1 MPAIAADLILKNG
14 RFVTLDAAGSTAE
27 AVACWNG
34 RILAVGNE
42 SDARAFAGPGTTTV
56 DLGGQTVIPGLIDS
70 HCHPDA
76 HAITTTLWHDVKPA
90 STGSIDA
97 LLALVKDAAARLPDD
112 GMVLA
117 WGWNDKKC
125 GGYPTIDQLDAAS
138 PERPVYIGRTDGH
151 IAVVNSAM
159 LRRMGVSQDAQDPPH
174 GAYDRHPETGRM
186 TGLLREA
193 TAKAI
198 HRKIYESLT
207 PRHYA
212 EGLKQVFAMYH
223 RHGVTSLHN
232 SLTRPMA
239 VEAYQILRDEG
250 ALTMRMGIL
259 VNGDDKKME
268 DDYIAAGI
276 RTGFGD
282 EWIKV
287 IGIEW
292 CPDCSTSGRTAA
304 YYEPYIGDPVP
315 GEPVPN
321 TGMLLFTAEDLKE
334 RAIRAHKAGLRIC
347 IEGVGD
353 RGIDFALDAI
363 EAALDAHPVEDHRS
377 RVEHCCYVTP
387 ELVQRLKR
395 LGVTDSSATGFM
407 YDLGDAY
414 VANRGFQ
421 AMQHMW
427 PHRALIDA
435 GVPAPGHSDAP
446 VCGVNPWEVFWSLVN
461 RKSDTGG
468 DLDVNQAITVTEALQ
483 TYTTLGA
490 WTGFEEDLKGTI
502 EAGKLADFAVLK
514 QDPWA
519 IDPTALREVEVAATF
534 VAGTKVYEG

>member
-14 RFVTLDAAGSTAE
+14 RFVTLDAAGLTAE

-34 RILAVGNE
+34 RILAVGSQ
-42 SDARAFAGPGTTTV
+42 SDAEAFAGPKTHTI

-70 HCHPDA
+70 HCHPDT
-76 HAITTTLWHDVKPA
+76 HAITTTLWHDVKPD
-90 STGSIDA
+90 STGTIDE
-97 LLALVKDAAARLPDD
+97 LLTLVKSETAKLAGDAMFL
-112 GMVLA
+112 G

-125 GGYPTIDQLDAAS
+125 GGYPTIDQLDQAS
-138 PERPVYIGRTDGH
+138 PDRPVYIGRTDGH
-151 IAVVNSAM
+151 IAIVNSAM
-159 LRRMGVSQDAQDPPH
+159 LRRMDIADDATDPPH
-174 GAYDRHPETGRM
+174 GAYDRDPQTGRM

-198 HRKIYESLT
+198 HRKIYDSLT
-207 PRHYA
+207 PENYA
-212 EGLKQVFAMYH
+212 EGLKKVFAMYH

-239 VEAYQILRDEG
+239 VEAYQMLRDAG
-250 ALTMRMGIL
+250 DLTMRMGIL

-304 YYEPYIGDPVP
+304 YYEPYIGDAVP

-321 TGMLLFTAEDLKE
+321 SGMLLFTAEDLTE
-334 RAIRAHKAGLRIC
+334 RAVRAHKAGLRIC

-363 EAALDAHPVEDHRS
+363 EAALKAHPVEDHRS

-387 ELVQRLKR
+387 ELVERLKR

-414 VANRGFQ
+414 VANRGDD
-421 AMQHMW
+421 AMAHMW

-446 VCGVNPWEVFWSLVN
+446 VCGVNPWQVFWSLVN
-461 RKSDTGG
+461 RTGDTGG
-468 DLDVNQAITVTEALQ
+468 SLDRSQAITVTEALQ

-502 EAGKLADFAVLK
+502 ETGKLADFAVLK
-514 QDPWA
+514 SDPWS
-519 IDPTALREVEVAATF
+519 IETTALRDVDVAMTLVGGEV
-534 VAGTKVYEG
+534 VYES

>member
-1 MPAIAADLILKNG
+1 MPAISADLILKNG
-14 RFVTLDAAGSTAE
+14 RFVTFDDDGSTAE

-34 RILAVGNE
+34 RILAVGDE
-42 SDARAFAGPGTTTV
+42 GEVSAFAGPSTKTI
-56 DLGGQTVIPGLIDS
+56 DLGRKTVIPGLIDS

-76 HAITTTLWHDVKPA
+76 HAITYTLWNDVKCD
-90 STGSIDA
+90 STGSIDE
-97 LLALVKDAAARLPDD
+97 LLALVKNKTSAMDDD
-112 GMVLA
+112 GMFLA

-125 GGYPTIDQLDAAS
+125 GGYPTIDQLNAVS
-138 PERPVYIGRTDGH
+138 HGRPVYIGRTDGH
-151 IAVVNSAM
+151 IAVVNQAM
-159 LRRMGVSQDAQDPPH
+159 LDWMNIPADAEDPPH
-174 GAYDRHPETGRM
+174 GAYDRHPETGKM
-186 TGLLREA
+186 TGLLREM
-193 TAKAI
+193 THKVI
-198 HRKIYESLT
+198 QRRIYESLT
-207 PRHYA
+207 PRNYA
-212 EGLKQVFAMYH
+212 EGLKEVFAMYH

-239 VEAYQILRDEG
+239 VEAYQMLRDEG

-287 IGIEW
+287 VGIEW

-304 YYEPYIGDPVP
+304 YYEPYIGEPVP

-321 TGMLLFTAEDLKE
+321 IGMLLYTAEDLTQ

-363 EAALDAHPVEDHRS
+363 EAALEAHPIEDHRS

-387 ELVQRLKR
+387 ELVQRLKK
-395 LGVTDSSATGFM
+395 LGVTNSSATGFM

-414 VANRGFQ
+414 VSNRGKD
-421 AMQHMW
+421 AMKRMW

-461 RKSDTGG
+461 RTSDTGG
-468 DLDVNQAITVTEALQ
+468 SLDKSQAITVTEALQ
-483 TYTTLGA
+483 TYTILGA

-502 EAGKLADFAVLK
+502 EAGKLADFAVLE
-514 QDPWA
+514 QNPWEN
-519 IDPTALREVEVAATF
+519 DPTALRDMEVAMTL
-534 VAGTKVYEG
+534 VDGKVVYEA

>member
-14 RFVTLDAAGSTAE
+14 RFVTMDSADSTAE

-34 RILAVGNE
+34 RILSVGSAAE
-42 SDARAFAGPGTTTV
+42 AEAFAGPNTKTV
-56 DLGGQTVIPGLIDS
+56 DLGGKTVIPGLIDS

-76 HAITTTLWHDVKPA
+76 HAITCTLWADVKPDA
-90 STGSIDA
+90 TGSIDE
-97 LLALVKDAAARLPDD
+97 LLALVKSTTASMA
-112 GMVLA
+112 GQEMFLA

-125 GGYPTIDQLDAAS
+125 GGYPTIEQLNAAS
-138 PERPVYIGRTDGH
+138 PDIPVYIGRTDGH
-151 IAVVNSAM
+151 IAIVNAAM
-159 LRRMGVSQDAQDPPH
+159 LKRMDVPADAGDPPH
-174 GAYDRHPETGRM
+174 GAYDRDPETGSM

-193 TAKAI
+193 TAKRI
-198 HRKIYESLT
+198 HRKIYEAMT
-207 PRHYA
+207 PENYT
-212 EGLKQVFAMYH
+212 EGLKKVFALYH
-223 RHGVTSLHN
+223 KHGVTSLHN

-239 VEAYQILRDEG
+239 VEAYQMLRDSG
-250 ALTMRMGIL
+250 DLTMRMGIL
-259 VNGDDKKME
+259 INGDDKAME
-268 DDYIAAGI
+268 DTYIEAGI

-282 EWIKV
+282 EWIKIV
-287 IGIEW
+287 GIEW

-321 TGMLLFTAEDLKE
+321 TGMLLFTAEDLTE

-363 EAALDAHPVEDHRS
+363 EAALNAHPVEDHRS

-387 ELVQRLKR
+387 ELIERLKR

-414 VANRGFQ
+414 VANRGED
-421 AMQHMW
+421 AMKHMW

-461 RKSDTGG
+461 RTSDTGG
-468 DLDVNQAITVTEALQ
+468 SLDSSQAITVSEALR

-490 WTGFEEDLKGTI
+490 WTGFDEDIKGSI
-502 EAGKLADFAVLK
+502 EAGKMADFAVLK

-519 IDPTALREVEVAATF
+519 IDTKELRNVEVTMTL
-534 VAGTKVYEG
+534 VGGEVVYEG

>member
-1 MPAIAADLILKNG
+1 MSHIAADLILKNG
-14 RFVTLDAAGSTAE
+14 RFVTMDSADSTAE

-34 RILAVGNE
+34 RILAVGGVE
-42 SDARAFAGPGTTTV
+42 EAEAFAGPGTRTI
-56 DLGGQTVIPGLIDS
+56 DLGGKTVIPGLIDS

-76 HAITTTLWHDVKPA
+76 HAITCTLWADVKPEA
-90 STGSIDA
+90 TGSIDA
-97 LLALVKDAAARLPDD
+97 LLDLVRTKTAAMSGRD
-112 GMVLA
+112 MFLA

-138 PERPVYIGRTDGH
+138 PDVPVYIGRTDGH
-151 IAVVNSAM
+151 IAIVNSAM
-159 LRRMGVSQDAQDPPH
+159 LKRMDVPEDAKDPPH

-193 TAKAI
+193 TAKRI

-207 PRHYA
+207 PENYA

-239 VEAYQILRDEG
+239 VEAYQMLRASGD
-250 ALTMRMGIL
+250 LTMRMGIL

-282 EWIKV
+282 EWIKI

-321 TGMLLFTAEDLKE
+321 TGMLLFTAEDLTE

-363 EAALDAHPVEDHRS
+363 EAALKAHPVEDHRS

-387 ELVQRLKR
+387 NLVERLKK

-414 VANRGFQ
+414 VANRGQ
-421 AMQHMW
+421 EAMAHMW

-461 RKSDTGG
+461 RTSDTGG
-468 DLDVNQAITVTEALQ
+468 DLDSSQAITVSEALH

-490 WTGFEEDLKGTI
+490 WTGFDEDIKGSI

-519 IDPTALREVEVAATF
+519 IDTKALRDVEVAMTF
-534 VAGTKVYEG
+534 VGGEVVYED

>member
-14 RFVTLDAAGSTAE
+14 RFVTMDNADSTAE

-34 RILAVGNE
+34 RILAVGSAAE
-42 SDARAFAGPGTTTV
+42 AEAFAGPNTKTM
-56 DLGGQTVIPGLIDS
+56 DLGGKTVIPGLIDS

-76 HAITTTLWHDVKPA
+76 HAITCTLWADVKPDA
-90 STGSIDA
+90 TDSIDE
-97 LLALVKDAAARLPDD
+97 LLALVKSTTASMS
-112 GMVLA
+112 GQEMFLA

-125 GGYPTIDQLDAAS
+125 GGYPTIDQLNAAS
-138 PERPVYIGRTDGH
+138 PDIPVYIGRTDGH
-151 IAVVNSAM
+151 IAIVNSAM
-159 LRRMGVSQDAQDPPH
+159 LKRMDVPADAEDPPH
-174 GAYDRHPETGRM
+174 GAYDRDPETGEM

-193 TAKAI
+193 TAKRI

-207 PRHYA
+207 PENYT
-212 EGLKQVFAMYH
+212 EGLKKVFALYH
-223 RHGVTSLHN
+223 KHGVTSLHN

-239 VEAYQILRDEG
+239 VEAYQMLRDSG
-250 ALTMRMGIL
+250 DLTMRMGIL
-259 VNGDDKKME
+259 INGDDKAME
-268 DDYIAAGI
+268 DTYIEAGI

-282 EWIKV
+282 EWIKIV
-287 IGIEW
+287 GIEW

-321 TGMLLFTAEDLKE
+321 TGMLLFTAEDLTE

-363 EAALDAHPVEDHRS
+363 EAALKAHPVEDHRS

-387 ELVQRLKR
+387 ELVERLKR

-414 VANRGFQ
+414 VANRGED
-421 AMQHMW
+421 AMKHMW

-461 RKSDTGG
+461 RTSDTGG
-468 DLDVNQAITVTEALQ
+468 SLDASQAITVSEALH

-490 WTGFEEDLKGTI
+490 WTGFDEGIKGSI
-502 EAGKLADFAVLK
+502 EAEKMADFAVLM

-519 IDPTALREVEVAATF
+519 IDTKELRDVEVAMTL
-534 VAGTKVYEG
+534 VGGEVVYEA